1 MADRER
7 ANALARARMRRM
19 RQRRLDEA
27 ERAAESRQRW
37 AVQLADQLE
46 RDRPDVADY
55 LATLPP
61 AVAEALVEEL
71 AARRFARAMQ
81 RAQR

>member
-19 RQRRLDEA
+19 RQRRVEEA
-27 ERAAESRQRW
+27 EQAAEARQRW
-37 AVQLADQLE
+37 AVRLADQLE
-46 RDRPDVADY
+46 RDRPDVAAY
-55 LATLPP
+55 LAGLPS

-71 AARRFARAMQ
+71 AARAFARAVQ
-81 RAQR
+81 RAQG